1 MTRSAPDDA
10 CQVEAPGQSWYRDS
24 SLVAG
29 RRATH
34 EQPIENSQ
42 DRLDSRWTGT
52 TKTSSLDAVRECAV
66 ISGSAEWRTT

>member
-1 MTRSAPDDA
+1 MTRSTPGDA
-10 CQVEAPGQSWYRDS
+10 CHGEAPGQSWWRECS
-24 SLVAG
+24 FVAG

-34 EQPIENSQ
+34 EHPIVNSQ

-52 TKTSSLDAVRECAV
+52 TKTSSLDGDREYAA